1 MKSLEKNFNLI
12 VILGP
17 TASGKTGL
25 ASKLAYRFNGE
36 IISADSRQVYKG
48 MNIGTGKDF
57 EDYIVDNFSIPYHL
71 IDIVTP
77 YEEYNLF
84 SFVSDFKKSFDD
96 ITKRNKL
103 SFLAGGTGLY
113 LNAIL
118 KKYELKEAEFDEN
131 EFQNLQ
137 AKSFDDLL
145 NIYNELNVSPH
156 NITDKTD
163 QERLIR
169 AIIVLKSNNK
179 TAVDLANVNPFV
191 LGVKLNR
198 EETKKRITAR
208 LKKRL
213 KEGMV
218 EEVNALIKNG
228 VSFEKLDFFGLEYRY
243 IALYL
248 NGKLNY
254 NDMFQKLNSAIHTF
268 AKKQLTWFRKM
279 ERDGIVINWIEG
291 ADYEAAEK
299 LISQNFIR

>member
-25 ASKLAYRFNGE
+25 AAKLAYRFDGE

-48 MNIGTGKDF
+48 MDIGTGKDF
-57 EDYIVDNFSIPYHL
+57 EDYIVDNFPIPYHL

-103 SFLAGGTGLY
+103 PFLAGGTGLY

-118 KKYELKEAEFDEN
+118 KKYELKEAVFDEN

-145 NIYNELNVSPH
+145 NIYNELNASPH
-156 NITDKTD
+156 NITDITD
-163 QERLIR
+163 KERLIR
-169 AIIVLKSNNK
+169 AIIVLKSNDK
-179 TAVDLANVNPFV
+179 VAVDLSNVNSFV

-198 EETKKRITAR
+198 AETKKRITAR

-218 EEVNALIKNG
+218 EEVNALIQNG

-279 ERDGIVINWIEG
+279 ERDGIVINWIRG

-299 LISQNFIR
+299 LISQNVIR